1 MYTRATLMGNG
12 GRHPNMSCPMFG
24 ADSKQNKYI
33 VALGHTRGLLRS
45 YPTVFLF
52 LLFLYVDVVGVELIV

>member
-1 MYTRATLMGNG
+1 
-12 GRHPNMSCPMFG
+12 MSCPMFG